1 MSIERSALTESLMEV
16 ITPLGADEERR
27 AVDAAL
33 RGFEGRRMRVYG
45 AELRIEKRRGKLPD
59 RAISVLL
66 ADLDPYTP
74 YEVVVDADGTV
85 VEAVEQPELVPPFS
99 LTEVS
104 DALAVARRHPEVGDL
119 AERWGV
125 RPAPFYPTTH
135 EHGADE
141 PHRGRR
147 RVGIH
152 FLDVADEADVAP
164 LSSVVIDLT
173 TGETESVHDRR
184 AGQQGDSAQEG

>member
-1 MSIERSALTESLMEV
+1 MVTDSSALTEALIEV
-16 ITPLGADEERR
+16 IAPLEVEEERR
-27 AVDAAL
+27 AVAAAL
-33 RGFEGRRMRVYG
+33 RHFEGRRVRVYG

-59 RAISVLL
+59 RAVSVLL

-99 LTEVS
+99 GAEVC
-104 DALAVARRHPEVGDL
+104 DAVAVARRHPALGDL

-125 RPAPFYPTTH
+125 RPAPFYPSTH
-135 EHGADE
+135 EHGGDE
-141 PHRGRR
+141 SRRGRR

-152 FLDVADEADVAP
+152 FLDVADEADVIP
-164 LSSVVIDLT
+164 LASVVVDLT
-173 TGETESVHDRR
+173 SGEPESVHDRR
-184 AGQQGDSAQEG
+184 ADPPGGSDQEG

>member
-1 MSIERSALTESLMEV
+1 MVKERSALTQGMIEV
-16 ITPLGADEERR
+16 IAPLGADEERR

-33 RGFEGRRMRVYG
+33 GGFEGRRMRVYG

-59 RAISVLL
+59 RAVSVLL
-66 ADLDPYTP
+66 ADVDPYTP
-74 YEVVVDADGTV
+74 YEVVVDADGAV

-99 LTEVS
+99 AAEVW
-104 DALAVARRHPEVGDL
+104 DALAVARRHPALGDL

-135 EHGADE
+135 KHGVDE
-141 PHRGRR
+141 PRRGRR

-152 FLDVADEADVAP
+152 FLDLADEADVVP
-164 LSSVVIDLT
+164 LASVVVDLT
-173 TGETESVHDRR
+173 SGEAESVHDRR
-184 AGQQGDSAQEG
+184 ADRQGGSGQEG